1 MNRKVASRK
10 VRSPEP
16 EVSCKLIGCLP
27 ECKVINTD
35 RISCDGSLRVTL
47 ALTAAPDIVSNPT
60 DIVLVLDR
68 SGSMAGAPLADMKL
82 GSKTFIDLIDEA
94 TDSDQDG
101 QIGSG
106 SRMGVV
112 SFSNTAAA
120 NAQLTTSVDTLKTAV
135 DGLSAGGS
143 TNHADAFAKAIQ
155 LFDPASSNAKVIVLF
170 TDGNTTIGAPPA
182 PVAAAARAQG
192 IIIYCIGL
200 IGSDGLDITALNNW
214 ATDPDASHV
223 AVTPNAAGLEEL
235 FAELAA
241 NISKPGAT
249 EIVIDE
255 AVNPDFVITSIS
267 SPTKG
272 SATMLDAHSLRWN
285 IAQLGV
291 TTSESA
297 SLDFFIR
304 HVGQQSGTKLVNESI
319 TYSDKEGNVVSFPKP
334 MVSVECDIVV
344 HPEPCPEPV
353 DLTVEG
359 CQDSV
364 LVDLG
369 DVYLESQGRII
380 QMDVTIQN
388 VCPGKRVAL
397 AAILTEVDQ
406 DGMEHQ
412 RGMKAFTI
420 PAHSAPVCRDVLVKC
435 IKFVVPEDLSVSG
448 GAMCSP
454 RKFKARFLANNIDTD
469 YRCCESTMTL

>member
-1 MNRKVASRK
+1 MGVTNSN
-10 VRSPEP
+10 
-16 EVSCKLIGCLP
+16 
-27 ECKVINTD
+27 KVINTD
-35 RISCDGSLRVTL
+35 RILCDGALRVTL

-68 SGSMAGAPLADMKL
+68 SGSMAGSPLANLKL
-82 GSKTFIDLIDEA
+82 GANTFIDLIDEA
-94 TDSDQDG
+94 TDSTKDG

-112 SFSNTAAA
+112 SFSSTAVANT
-120 NAQLTTSVDTLKTAV
+120 QLITSVDDLKAAV

-143 TNHADAFAKAIQ
+143 TNHANAFAKATQ
-155 LFDPASSNAKVIVLF
+155 LFDPASPNAKVMVLF

-200 IGSDGLDITALNNW
+200 IGSDGLDISALNDW

-223 AVTPNAAGLEEL
+223 AVTPDAADLEEL

-249 EIVIDE
+249 DIVIDE
-255 AVNPDFVITSIS
+255 VVNPDFVITSIS

-291 TTSESA
+291 TASESA
-297 SLDFFIR
+297 TLDFFIR
-304 HVGQQSGTKLVNESI
+304 HVGQQPGTKLVNESI
-319 TYSDKEGNVVSFPKP
+319 TYSDQEGNVVSFPKP
-334 MVSVECDIVV
+334 TVSVECDIVM

-369 DVYLESQGRII
+369 DVYLGSQGRII

-435 IKFVVPEDLSVSG
+435 IKFVVPEDLNVSG
-448 GAMCSP
+448 AAMCSP

-469 YRCCESTMTL
+469 YRCCESTITL

>member
-1 MNRKVASRK
+1 MGVTNSN
-10 VRSPEP
+10 
-16 EVSCKLIGCLP
+16 
-27 ECKVINTD
+27 KVINTD
-35 RISCDGSLRVTL
+35 RMLCDGALRVTL

-68 SGSMAGAPLADMKL
+68 SGSMTGSPLANLKL
-82 GSKTFIDLIDEA
+82 GANTFIDLIDEA
-94 TDSDQDG
+94 TDSTKDG

-112 SFSNTAAA
+112 SFSSTAVANT
-120 NAQLTTSVDTLKTAV
+120 QLITSVDALKAAV

-143 TNHADAFAKAIQ
+143 TNHADAFAKATQ
-155 LFDPASSNAKVIVLF
+155 LFDPASPNAKVMVLF

-182 PVAAAARAQG
+182 PVAEAAKAQG
-192 IIIYCIGL
+192 VIIYCIGL
-200 IGSDGLDITALNNW
+200 IGSDGLDISALNDW

-223 AVTPNAAGLEEL
+223 AVTPDAADLEEL

-249 EIVIDE
+249 DIVIDE
-255 AVNPDFVITSIS
+255 VVNPDFVITSIS

-291 TTSESA
+291 TASESA
-297 SLDFFIR
+297 TLDFFIR
-304 HVGQQSGTKLVNESI
+304 HVGQQPGTKLVNESI
-319 TYSDKEGNVVSFPKP
+319 TYSDQEGNVVSFPKP
-334 MVSVECDIVV
+334 TVSVECDIVV

-369 DVYLESQGRII
+369 DVYLGSQGRII

-435 IKFVVPEDLSVSG
+435 IKFVVPEDLNVSG
-448 GAMCSP
+448 TAMCSP

-469 YRCCESTMTL
+469 YRCCESTITL

>member
-1 MNRKVASRK
+1 MGVTNSN
-10 VRSPEP
+10 
-16 EVSCKLIGCLP
+16 
-27 ECKVINTD
+27 KVINTD
-35 RISCDGSLRVTL
+35 RILCDGALRVTL

-68 SGSMAGAPLADMKL
+68 SGSMTGSPLADMKL
-82 GSKTFIDLIDEA
+82 GANTFIDLIDEA
-94 TDSDQDG
+94 TDSTKDG

-112 SFSNTAAA
+112 SFSSTAVANT
-120 NAQLTTSVDTLKTAV
+120 QLITSVDTLKAAV

-143 TNHADAFAKAIQ
+143 TNHADAFAKATQ
-155 LFDPASSNAKVIVLF
+155 LFDPASPNAKVMVLF

-200 IGSDGLDITALNNW
+200 IGSDGLDISALNDW

-223 AVTPNAAGLEEL
+223 AVTPDAADLEEL

-249 EIVIDE
+249 DIVIDE
-255 AVNPDFVITSIS
+255 VVNPDFVITSIS

-291 TTSESA
+291 TASESA
-297 SLDFFIR
+297 TLDFFIR
-304 HVGQQSGTKLVNESI
+304 HVGQQPGTKLVNESI
-319 TYSDKEGNVVSFPKP
+319 TYSDQEGNVVSFPKP
-334 MVSVECDIVV
+334 TVLVECDIVM

-369 DVYLESQGRII
+369 DVYLGSQGRII

-435 IKFVVPEDLSVSG
+435 IKFVVPEDLNVSG
-448 GAMCSP
+448 AAMCSP

-469 YRCCESTMTL
+469 YRCCESTITL

>member
-1 MNRKVASRK
+1 MGVTNSN
-10 VRSPEP
+10 
-16 EVSCKLIGCLP
+16 
-27 ECKVINTD
+27 KVINTD
-35 RISCDGSLRVTL
+35 RILCDGALRVTL

-68 SGSMAGAPLADMKL
+68 SGSMTGSPLANLKL
-82 GSKTFIDLIDEA
+82 GANTFIDLIDEA
-94 TDSDQDG
+94 TDSTKDG

-112 SFSNTAAA
+112 SFSSTAVANT
-120 NAQLTTSVDTLKTAV
+120 QLITSVDALKAAV

-143 TNHADAFAKAIQ
+143 TNHADAFSKATQ
-155 LFDPASSNAKVIVLF
+155 LFDPASPNAKVMVLF

-200 IGSDGLDITALNNW
+200 IGSDGLDISALNNW

-223 AVTPNAAGLEEL
+223 AVTPDAADLEEL

-249 EIVIDE
+249 DIVIDE
-255 AVNPDFVITSIS
+255 VVNPDFVITSIS

-291 TTSESA
+291 TSSESA
-297 SLDFFIR
+297 TLDFFIR
-304 HVGQQSGTKLVNESI
+304 HVGQQPGTKLVNESI
-319 TYSDKEGNVVSFPKP
+319 TYSDQEGNVVSFPKP
-334 MVSVECDIVV
+334 TVSVECDIVV

-369 DVYLESQGRII
+369 DVYLGSQGRII

-420 PAHSAPVCRDVLVKC
+420 PAHRAPVCRDVLVKC
-435 IKFVVPEDLSVSG
+435 IKFVVPEDLNVSG
-448 GAMCSP
+448 TAMCSP

-469 YRCCESTMTL
+469 YRCCESTITL